1 MKVRPGLR
9 KQSKEKLGGQY
20 KVILVNFSHPFTPK
34 QLQQL
39 EALSGRKIARLIE
52 VDAQVDLQ
60 KPLAPQ
66 IAAMADRAG
75 LTPQEWQ
82 TLPII
87 INPPSLNFSAV
98 TLLAELH
105 GRCGYFLPVMRLRPI
120 SGSVPP
126 RFEVAEIVNLQAVRE
141 EARFKRYCQ

>member
-1 MKVRPGLR
+1 MVL
-9 KQSKEKLGGQY
+9 L
-20 KVILVNFSHPFTPK
+20 NFSHPLTAE

-39 EALSGRKIARLIE
+39 EELTGRKVDRVVEI
-52 VDAQVDLQ
+52 DAQIDPQQPIV
-60 KPLAPQ
+60 PQ
-66 IAAMADRAG
+66 ITAMADRAG

-82 TLPII
+82 TLPIV

-105 GRCGYFLPVMRLRPI
+105 GRCGYFPPVVRLRPVPEA
-120 SGSVPP
+120 VPP

-141 EARFKRYCQ
+141 EARKGRK

>member
-1 MKVRPGLR
+1 
-9 KQSKEKLGGQY
+9 
-20 KVILVNFSHPFTPK
+20 LVLLNFSHPFTAE

-39 EALSGRKIARLIE
+39 EELTQKRIDRVIE
-52 VDAQVDLQ
+52 IDAQID
-60 KPLAPQ
+60 PQ
-66 IAAMADRAG
+66 QPIVPQVAAMVGRAG

-82 TLPII
+82 TLPIV

-105 GRCGYFLPVMRLRPI
+105 GRCGYFPAVVRLRPVP
-120 SGSVPP
+120 GSVPP

-141 EARFKRYCQ
+141 EARKGRW